1 LECKKRDIN
10 TPEVGNALDLLE
22 PHIQPAWLIPQ
33 YRMALDRDGDGEV
46 DHKGQQQLFR
56 ATFPGHPRLSQ
67 RANRQEN
74 GYAGAEVP
82 RDPRPASRTCTLL
95 GMGPLGPIG
104 RKRSVSPS
112 LHAAIENLPLI
123 ASTSK
128 GGLTLALVQV
138 AVTIFVKLTLGGVA
152 QSWGLLTNWGLL
164 DGASRK

>member
-1 LECKKRDIN
+1 
-10 TPEVGNALDLLE
+10 
-22 PHIQPAWLIPQ
+22 
-33 YRMALDRDGDGEV
+33 
-46 DHKGQQQLFR
+46 
-56 ATFPGHPRLSQ
+56 
-67 RANRQEN
+67 
-74 GYAGAEVP
+74 
-82 RDPRPASRTCTLL
+82 
-95 GMGPLGPIG
+95 MGPLGPIG